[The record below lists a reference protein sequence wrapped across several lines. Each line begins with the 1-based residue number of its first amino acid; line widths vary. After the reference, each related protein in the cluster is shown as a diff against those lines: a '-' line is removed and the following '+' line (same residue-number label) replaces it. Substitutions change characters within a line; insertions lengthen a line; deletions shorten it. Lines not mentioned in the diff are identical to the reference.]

1 MKTLTLR
8 KEIELVVER
17 DLLLR
22 EAQKLILLGRI
33 ELARKAI
40 EKAAE
45 LDDMIEKGKVNGNKN

>member
-1 MKTLTLR
+1 MTLR

-40 EKAAE
+40 EKATE
-45 LDDMIEKGKVNGNKN
+45 LDDMIEKGKVTAAKN